1 MDYSNHIKFEGNLI
15 KTKPTKITYS
25 GFLFENGSDSV
36 SIVYG
41 YGSHWEH
48 TTELKMDKTE
58 NGFSAE
64 INMLNYNL
72 FNCCFKNGNNEWDN
86 NYGGNYVFEIEDLV
100 IDPAFILNEDAIT
113 EILDNLFEVNLSE
126 YTNSITKIEAPV
138 QETVVAIEPIQA
150 IEEFEISFEKNEAVS
165 IEDSFV
171 ASTES
176 TSLNQDIEK
185 LFNDIYAPAIEEA
198 TAEQVVVEEISAEPV
213 QDIAVE
219 ETTVEPIQDIVVE
232 EPKVVEEKQSLLSDI
247 LADQATVQKVDKEEK
262 QETIDFNMNSLIDE
276 ILSPIIK
283 SSTFEQEDLGEEFS
297 SIQQVNDAE
306 VNNTIDTLISDIE
319 KSVETKV
326 TLNLIEEDSSSTQT
340 IEEIDSVNFSDDE
353 VSLIETLA
361 SEAREEASK
370 GSQEST
376 TALIEV
382 PQPDENT
389 FLVSARSLG
398 KFYMFKKR
406 VKLAFYKIVHTLP
419 KLLSA
424 NLFEDDNN

>member
-100 IDPAFILNEDAIT
+100 IEPAFILNEDAIT
-113 EILDNLFEVNLSE
+113 EILDNLFEVNLAE

-138 QETVVAIEPIQA
+138 EETVVAIEPIQA
-150 IEEFEISFEKNEAVS
+150 VEEFEISFEKNEAVS

-219 ETTVEPIQDIVVE
+219 ETKVEPIQDIVVE

-247 LADQATVQKVDKEEK
+247 LADQATVQKVVKEEK

-319 KSVETKV
+319 KSVETKA

-370 GSQEST
+370 RSQEST

>member
-198 TAEQVVVEEISAEPV
+198 TLEQVVVEEISAEPV

>member
-113 EILDNLFEVNLSE
+113 EILDNLFEVNLAE

>member
-25 GFLFENGSDSV
+25 GFLYGNGSDSV

-58 NGFSAE
+58 NGFTAE
-64 INMLNYNL
+64 VNMLNYNL

-100 IDPAFILNEDAIT
+100 INPAFILNEDVIT
-113 EILDNLFEVNLSE
+113 EILDNLFEVNLAE
-126 YTNSITKIEAPV
+126 YANNITKIETPV
-138 QETVVAIEPIQA
+138 QEAVVAVEPVQA
-150 IEEFEISFEKNEAVS
+150 VEEFEVEFEKNEAVS

-171 ASTES
+171 ASTDS
-176 TSLNQDIEK
+176 TNLNQDIEK
-185 LFNDIYAPAIEEA
+185 LFNDIYAPAIEE
-198 TAEQVVVEEISAEPV
+198 TPVEQVVVEEIAVEPV
-213 QDIAVE
+213 QE
-219 ETTVEPIQDIVVE
+219 VVTE
-232 EPKVVEEKQSLLSDI
+232 KIEIVEEKQSLLSDI
-247 LADQATVQKVDKEEK
+247 LADQATVQEAVTVEEK
-262 QETIDFNMNSLIDE
+262 SEGTVFNMNSLIDE

-283 SSTFEQEDLGEEFS
+283 SFTFEQEDFGEEFT
-297 SIQQVNDAE
+297 SIQQASDTE
-306 VNNTIDTLISDIE
+306 VNKTIDTLISDIE
-319 KSVETKV
+319 KSVESRV
-326 TLNLIEEDSSSTQT
+326 NLNLIEEDTEENTSSIQT
-340 IEEIDSVNFSDDE
+340 IEETSTTIEELESVDFSDDE

-361 SEAREEASK
+361 NEAREEAAK
-370 GSQEST
+370 GTQET

-382 PQPDENT
+382 PQPDENS
-389 FLVSARSLG
+389 FLVSPRSLG
-398 KFYMFKKR
+398 KFYMLKKR